1 MATLSHNWNNFIH
14 RIKLNKLTLQKNEKM
29 SNHNIEDTI
38 LEAINQMSLKLSLTI
53 GFILGSLKHL
63 VLTHTEDLTLSFF
76 LGVVGALG
84 GVFVKLVAHY
94 ISKWN
99 NRNEG

>member
-1 MATLSHNWNNFIH
+1 MVTLTHNWNNFIH
-14 RIKLNKLTLQKNEKM
+14 KIKLNKLTLQKNEKM
-29 SNHNIEDTI
+29 SSHNIEDTI
-38 LEAINQMSLKLSLTI
+38 LVAINQMSLKLSLAI

-84 GVFVKLVAHY
+84 GVSVKILAHY

-99 NRNEG
+99 SKNER

>member
-1 MATLSHNWNNFIH
+1 
-14 RIKLNKLTLQKNEKM
+14 LQKNEKM
-29 SNHNIEDTI
+29 TNHNIEDTI

-84 GVFVKLVAHY
+84 SVFVKLVAHY